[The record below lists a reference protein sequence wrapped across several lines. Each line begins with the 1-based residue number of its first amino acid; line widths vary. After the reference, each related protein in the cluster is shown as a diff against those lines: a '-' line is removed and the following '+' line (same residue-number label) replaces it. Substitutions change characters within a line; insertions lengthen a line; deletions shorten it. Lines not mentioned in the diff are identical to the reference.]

1 MKLPWDARDKRKQEL
16 DEEIQSHLQMSA
28 RDREARG
35 EPADQAAAS
44 ARRELGNAAFVRDVT
59 HDQWRWTWLESLW
72 QDVRFAAR
80 MLRKS
85 PGFTAVAVLTLA
97 LGIGANT
104 AIFSA
109 VNGILLQRLPYPHSE
124 ELAELSVTKI
134 FPGTNPGTEAMVYS
148 DLGPSNWQGVRSQS
162 PDITRLAMWKRQ
174 EFTLTGQ
181 AAPEILQ
188 GAEVSNDFFPLLGVS
203 PLIGRTVTAS
213 DTQPAQERVVVL
225 SYALWRELFGGESSI
240 QGRKITLNELTYTV
254 IGVMPPEFEYGMA
267 GQRDRKGLWVAFIE
281 QPSSSKDSDQGVSVV
296 VRLKKGVSLPGFNAQ
311 LKMVAS
317 RLSPN
322 WGEFLR
328 GAGIFARDLKPQFG
342 DIQTGLLIL
351 MGAVTFVLL
360 IACVNVS
367 ALLLGRSFG
376 RQREIA
382 VREALGAGRLRIV
395 RQFLT
400 ESILLALAGGCAG
413 ILFAIW
419 GVGALRAIAP
429 ADTMG
434 IDRVQLDA
442 RVLWFTLAVSLLTGL
457 VFGLAPALH
466 ASAKRSGAAFNESLT
481 GSLSKYQSRSRRFR
495 GALVVFE
502 IALAVILVIG
512 ATLVARSFEKL
523 ASVDLGFRT
532 DHLLTVSLTFSPPV
546 CDASKAD
553 NLDRCL
559 LAADEVRRRVR
570 GMPGV
575 ETAASVSSLPLKE
588 GSAALTLTVEGRK
601 EQMGLEAGNLIAER
615 SVTPEYFQMMGLRLL
630 GGRNFSTTDTKSAP
644 KVAIVNESFALRFF
658 AGNAIG
664 RRFNEGDSKNKDGS
678 PAWIEVVGVVSDS
691 RDNLQIGVT
700 TSPEFYLAFAQ
711 SSLSGSAKVIV
722 RTQADP
728 LAMADAVRQQIWSVD
743 KNAPIADVKT
753 MDAILSESVAAPRF
767 RTVLLGAF
775 GALGL
780 LLAMVGIFGVISYA
794 VTQRT
799 REIGVRMAL
808 GAQPSDVLGLVLGEG
823 MLLAAIGI
831 VAGAAGALALTKLL
845 ESLLYE
851 IKPRDPATFI
861 AAAIAVAAA
870 SALACYIPARRAMR
884 VDPIVAL
891 RYE

>member
-1 MKLPWDARDKRKQEL
+1 MKLPWDARDKRRQEL

-28 RDREARG
+28 RDRESRG
-35 EPADQAAAS
+35 EPSDQAAAS
-44 ARRELGNAAFVRDVT
+44 ARRELGNAALVREVT
-59 HDQWRWTWLESLW
+59 HDQWRWGWLESLW

-124 ELAELSVTKI
+124 ELAEVNVNKLFAKNMDVEISADLS
-134 FPGTNPGTEAMVYS
+134 
-148 DLGPSNWQGVRSQS
+148 PSNWQEVRSQS
-162 PDITRLAMWKRQ
+162 PAIARFAMWRRQ
-174 EFTLTGQ
+174 EFTLTGES
-181 AAPEILQ
+181 APEVLQ
-188 GAEVSNDFFPLLGVS
+188 GVQVSNDFFPLLGVP
-203 PLIGRTVTAS
+203 PLLGRTVTAA
-213 DTQPAQERVVVL
+213 DTQPAQERVAVL
-225 SYALWRELFGGESSI
+225 SYALWRELSGGETSL
-240 QGRKITLNELTYTV
+240 QGRKITLNEQSYTV
-254 IGVMPPEFEYGMA
+254 IGVMPPEFEFAMA
-267 GQRDRKGLWVAFIE
+267 GQRDRKGVWVPLIE
-281 QPSSSKDSDQGVSVV
+281 QPPAEKNSEQGVGLL
-296 VRLKKGVSLPGFNAQ
+296 VRLQKGVTLHAFNAQ
-311 LKMVAS
+311 LKTIAP
-317 RLSPN
+317 RLSDH
-322 WGEFLR
+322 WGDFLR
-328 GAGIFARDLKPQFG
+328 GADLVARDLKPRFG
-342 DIQTGLLIL
+342 DIQTGLMIL

-382 VREALGAGRLRIV
+382 VREALGAGRVRIV
-395 RQFLT
+395 RQFLA
-400 ESILLALAGGCAG
+400 ESILLSLTGGLAG
-413 ILFAIW
+413 ILLGVW
-419 GVGALRAIAP
+419 GVSALRAIAP

-434 IDRVQLDA
+434 IERVQLDA
-442 RVLWFTLAVSLLTGL
+442 RVLWFTLAVSLLTGV

-481 GSLSKYQSRSRRFR
+481 GSLSRYQSHARLLR

-523 ASVDLGFRT
+523 ASVDLGFRI
-532 DHLLTVSLTFSPPV
+532 DHLLTMSMTFSPSV
-546 CDASKAD
+546 CDASKTD
-553 NLDRCL
+553 NLERCIG
-559 LAADEVRRRVR
+559 AADEARRRIQ
-570 GMPGV
+570 GIPGV
-575 ETAASVSSLPLKE
+575 ETAASVSGLPLKA
-588 GSAALTLTVEGRK
+588 GPAALTLTVEGQK
-601 EQMGLEAGNLIAER
+601 EQMGIEAGNLIAER
-615 SVTPEYFQMMGLRLL
+615 LVTPEYFQVMGLRLL
-630 GGRNFSTTDTKSAP
+630 GGRNFNATDTKSAP
-644 KVAIVNESFALRFF
+644 RAAIVNESFARRFLK
-658 AGNAIG
+658 GNAIG
-664 RRFNEGDSKNKDGS
+664 RRFDQDDSKNKDGT

-691 RDNLQIGVT
+691 RDNFQTGGT
-700 TSPEFYLAFAQ
+700 ASPEYYLAFAQ
-711 SSLSGSAKVIV
+711 SQSPGSASVIV

-767 RTVLLGAF
+767 RALLLGAF

-808 GAQPSDVLGLVLGEG
+808 GAQPRDVLRLVLGEG

-831 VAGAAGALALTKLL
+831 LAGAAGALALTKLL

-861 AAAIAVAAA
+861 AVAIAVAAA
-870 SALACYIPARRAMR
+870 AALACYVPARRAMR

>member
-1 MKLPWDARDKRKQEL
+1 L
-16 DEEIQSHLQMSA
+16 
-28 RDREARG
+28 
-35 EPADQAAAS
+35 
-44 ARRELGNAAFVRDVT
+44 VRDVT
-59 HDQWRWTWLESLW
+59 HDQWAWTWLESLA
-72 QDVRFAAR
+72 QDVHYALR

-85 PGFTAVAVLTLA
+85 PAFTTVAILTLA

-124 ELAELSVTKI
+124 ELAQVAVTKI
-134 FPGTNPGTEAMVYS
+134 FPGTSPGSEAMVFA
-148 DLGPSNWQGVRSQS
+148 DLGPSDWQGVRSQS

-174 EFTLTGQ
+174 EFTLTGE
-181 AAPEILQ
+181 AAPEIVR
-188 GAEVSNDFFPLLGVS
+188 GTAVSNDFFPLLGVP
-203 PLIGRTVTAS
+203 PLIGRTVTAA
-213 DTQPAQERVVVL
+213 DTQPGQERVVVL
-225 SYALWRELFGGESSI
+225 SYTLWRELFGNEASL
-240 QGRKITLNELTYTV
+240 QGRKITLNELTYAV
-254 IGVMPPEFEYGMA
+254 IGVMPPEFTYGMA
-267 GQRDRKGLWVAFIE
+267 GQRDRKALWVPLIE
-281 QPSSSKDSDQGVSVV
+281 KASGEKDSEKGVNVV
-296 VRLKKGVSLPGFNAQ
+296 VRLQKGVSLGAFNAQ
-311 LKMVAS
+311 LKTIAPRVS
-317 RLSPN
+317 VH
-322 WGEFLR
+322 WGDFLR
-328 GAGIFARDLKPQFG
+328 GADLVARDLKPQFG
-342 DIQTGLLIL
+342 DIQTGLMIL

-413 ILFAIW
+413 ILFAVW
-419 GVGALRAIAP
+419 GVSALRAIAP

-434 IDRVQLDA
+434 IDRLRIDA
-442 RVLWFTLAVSLLTGL
+442 HVLWFTLGVSLLTGI

-466 ASAKRSGAAFNESLT
+466 ASAKRSVATFNESLS
-481 GSLSKYQSRSRRFR
+481 GSLSRYQSRSRRLR
-495 GALVVFE
+495 GTLVVFE

-523 ASVDLGFRT
+523 ATVDLGFRT
-532 DHLLTVSLTFSPPV
+532 DHLLTMSMTFSPSV
-546 CDASKAD
+546 CDASKTD

-559 LAADEVRRRVR
+559 LAANEVRRRIR
-570 GMPGV
+570 EMPGV
-575 ETAASVSSLPLKE
+575 ETAASVSGLPLKE
-588 GSAALTLTVEGRK
+588 SSAALTLTVEGQK
-601 EQMGLEAGNLIAER
+601 EQMGIEAGNLVSER
-615 SVTPEYFQMMGLRLL
+615 SISSEYFQIMGLRLL

-644 KVAIVNESFALRFF
+644 KVAIVNETFARQFF
-658 AGNAIG
+658 AGNVIG
-664 RRFNEGDSKNKDGS
+664 RRFNEGDTKNKDGS

-691 RDNLQIGVT
+691 QDGFQTGLT
-700 TSPEFYLAFAQ
+700 ASPEFYLAFAQ
-711 SSLSGSAKVIV
+711 SSFPGSAHVIV

-753 MDAILSESVAAPRF
+753 MHTIVSESVAAPRF
-767 RTVLLGAF
+767 RTLLLGAF

-780 LLAMVGIFGVISYA
+780 LLAMVGVFGVISYA

-808 GAQPSDVLGLVLGEG
+808 GAQPRDVLRLVLGEG

-831 VAGAAGALALTKLL
+831 AAGGAGALALTRLL
-845 ESLLYE
+845 QSILYE
-851 IKPRDPATFI
+851 IKPRDPATFF
-861 AAAIAVAAA
+861 AVAIAVAVAA
-870 SALACYIPARRAMR
+870 ALACYIPARRATR
-884 VDPIVAL
+884 VDPMVAL

>member
-1 MKLPWDARDKRKQEL
+1 MRLPWDARDKRKQDLE
-16 DEEIQSHLQMSA
+16 EEIQSHLQMSA

-44 ARRELGNAAFVRDVT
+44 ARRELGNAALVREVT
-59 HDQWRWTWLESLW
+59 HDQWRWGWLDSLW

-124 ELAELSVTKI
+124 ELAEITANKLFADMGVEISANLS
-134 FPGTNPGTEAMVYS
+134 
-148 DLGPSNWQGVRSQS
+148 PSNWQEVRSQS
-162 PDITRLAMWKRQ
+162 PAIARYAIWRDLK
-174 EFTLTGQ
+174 FTLTGDT
-181 AAPEILQ
+181 APEIVQ
-188 GAEVSNDFFPLLGVS
+188 GAAVSNDFFSLLGVP
-203 PLIGRTVTAS
+203 PLFGRAVTTA
-213 DTQPAQERVVVL
+213 DTQPAQERVAVL
-225 SYALWRELFGGESSI
+225 SYALWRELFGDEATLQS
-240 QGRKITLNELTYTV
+240 RKITLNELTYTV
-254 IGVMPPEFEYGMA
+254 IGVMPPEFTYGMA
-267 GQRDRKGLWVAFIE
+267 GQRDRKAVWVPLIE
-281 QPSSSKDSDQGVSVV
+281 KGSGDKDSETGVNVV
-296 VRLKKGVSLPGFNAQ
+296 VRLQKGVSLGAFDAQ
-311 LKMVAS
+311 LKTIAPRVS
-317 RLSPN
+317 VH
-322 WGEFLR
+322 WGEFLS
-328 GAGIFARDLKPQFG
+328 GAGLVARDLKPQFG
-342 DIQTGLLIL
+342 EIQTGLMIL

-419 GVGALRAIAP
+419 GVSALRVIAP

-434 IDRVQLDA
+434 IDRVQLNA
-442 RVLWFTLAVSLLTGL
+442 RVLWFTLAVSLLTGI

-466 ASAKRSGAAFNESLT
+466 ASAKRSGAAFSESLT

-523 ASVDLGFRT
+523 ATVDLGFRT
-532 DHLLTVSLTFSPPV
+532 DHLLTMSMTFSPSV
-546 CDASKAD
+546 CDASKTD
-553 NLDRCL
+553 NLDRCFR
-559 LAADEVRRRVR
+559 AADQVLRQVQ
-570 GMPGV
+570 GIPGV
-575 ETAASVSSLPLKE
+575 EEATSVSSLPLK
-588 GSAALTLTVEGRK
+588 GGVAALTLTVEGHN
-601 EQMGLEAGNLIAER
+601 EQKGVEAGNLVAER
-615 SVTPEYFQMMGLRLL
+615 SVSPEYFQVMGLRRL
-630 GGRNFSTTDTKSAP
+630 GGRNFSATDSKSAP
-644 KVAIVNESFALRFF
+644 PVAIINEAFARRFF

-664 RRFNEGDSKNKDGS
+664 RRFSQGGSQNKDGS
-678 PAWIEVVGVVSDS
+678 PTWIEVVGVVNDS
-691 RDNLQIGVT
+691 KDSFRDSAT
-700 TSPEFYLAFAQ
+700 PSPEFYLAFAQ
-711 SSLSGSAKVIV
+711 SYFPGSANVII
-722 RTQADP
+722 RTQSDP

-767 RTVLLGAF
+767 RALLLGAF

-780 LLAMVGIFGVISYA
+780 LLAMVGVFGVISYA

-808 GAQPSDVLGLVLGEG
+808 GAQPRDVLRLVLGEG

-861 AAAIAVAAA
+861 AVAIAVAAA
-870 SALACYIPARRAMR
+870 AALACYLPARRAMH
-884 VDPIVAL
+884 VDPIEAL
-891 RYE
+891 RHE

>member
-1 MKLPWDARDKRKQEL
+1 MKLPWDARDQRKQEL

-28 RDREARG
+28 HDREARG

-44 ARRELGNAAFVRDVT
+44 ARRELGNAALVREVT
-59 HDQWRWTWLESLW
+59 HDQWRWGWLDSLW

-124 ELAELSVTKI
+124 ELAQVSVTKT
-134 FPGTNPGTEAMVYS
+134 FPGTGRGVEAMVYA
-148 DLGPSNWQGVRSQS
+148 DLGPSNWQEVRSQS
-162 PDITRLAMWKRQ
+162 PAIARFAMWTRQ
-174 EFTLTGQ
+174 QFTLTGEI
-181 AAPEILQ
+181 APEIVR
-188 GAEVSNDFFPLLGVS
+188 GAEVSNDFFPLLGVP
-203 PLIGRTVTAS
+203 PLIGRTVTAA
-213 DTQPAQERVVVL
+213 DTQPGQERVVVL
-225 SYALWRELFGGESSI
+225 SYALWRELFGGEASL
-240 QGRKITLNELTYTV
+240 QGRKINLNEQAYTI
-254 IGVMPPEFEYGMA
+254 IGVMPPQFEFAMD
-267 GQRDRKGLWVAFIE
+267 GQRERKGLWVPLIE
-281 QPSSSKDSDQGVSVV
+281 LPKSDKKSEQGVSLL
-296 VRLKKGVSLPGFNAQ
+296 VRLQKGVSVKAFNAQ
-311 LKMVAS
+311 LKTIAPRVSAH
-317 RLSPN
+317 
-322 WGEFLR
+322 WGDFLR
-328 GAGIFARDLKPQFG
+328 DADLVARDLKPEFG
-342 DIQTGLLIL
+342 DIQTGLMIL

-382 VREALGAGRLRIV
+382 VREALGAGRLRII

-400 ESILLALAGGCAG
+400 ESILLSLAGGCAG
-413 ILFAIW
+413 ILFAVW
-419 GVGALRAIAP
+419 GVSALRAIAP

-434 IDRVQLDA
+434 VDRVQLDA
-442 RVLWFTLAVSLLTGL
+442 RVLWFTLGVSFLTGI
-457 VFGLAPALH
+457 VFGLVPALH

-481 GSLSKYQSRSRRFR
+481 GSLSRYQSHARRLR

-523 ASVDLGFRT
+523 AAVDLGFRI
-532 DHLLTVSLTFSPPV
+532 DHLLTMSMTFSPSV
-546 CDASKAD
+546 CDASKTD
-553 NLDRCL
+553 NLDRCIG
-559 LAADEVRRRVR
+559 AADEARRRIQ
-570 GMPGV
+570 GIPGV
-575 ETAASVSSLPLKE
+575 ENAASVSGLPLKE
-588 GSAALTLTVEGRK
+588 GPDTLTLTVEGQK
-601 EQMGLEAGNLIAER
+601 EQLGIEAGNLIAER
-615 SVTPEYFQMMGLRLL
+615 VVTPEYFQVVGLRLL
-630 GGRNFSTTDTKSAP
+630 GGRNFNVTDTKTAP
-644 KVAIVNESFALRFF
+644 RVAIVNESFARRFL

-664 RRFNEGDSKNKDGS
+664 RRFDQGDSKNKDGS

-691 RDNLQIGVT
+691 RDNVQAGGT
-700 TSPEFYLAFAQ
+700 MFPEYYLAFAQ
-711 SSLSGSAKVIV
+711 SQFPGSASVII

-753 MDAILSESVAAPRF
+753 MDAVLSESVAAPRF
-767 RTVLLGAF
+767 RALLLGAF

-808 GAQPSDVLGLVLGEG
+808 GAQPRDVLRLVLGEG
-823 MLLAAIGI
+823 MLLAALGI
-831 VAGAAGALALTKLL
+831 ATGAAGALALTKLL

-861 AAAIAVAAA
+861 AVAMAVAAA
-870 SALACYIPARRAMR
+870 AALACYIPARRAMR

>member
-1 MKLPWDARDKRKQEL
+1 MKLPWDTRDKRKQDL

-35 EPADQAAAS
+35 EPADQASAS
-44 ARRELGNAAFVRDVT
+44 ARRELGNASLVREVT
-59 HDQWRWTWLESLW
+59 HDQWPWTWLESLW

-124 ELAELSVTKI
+124 ELAEITADKLFADMGVEIYANLS
-134 FPGTNPGTEAMVYS
+134 
-148 DLGPSNWQGVRSQS
+148 PSNWQEVRGQAPAIS
-162 PDITRLAMWKRQ
+162 RYAMWKDLK
-174 EFTLTGQ
+174 FTLTGET
-181 AAPEILQ
+181 APEIVQ
-188 GAEVSNDFFPLLGVS
+188 GAAVSNDFFSLLGVP
-203 PLIGRTVTAS
+203 PLLGRTVTAA

-225 SYALWRELFGGESSI
+225 SYALWRELFGDEASL
-240 QGRKITLNELTYTV
+240 QGRKITLNELSYTV
-254 IGVMPPEFEYGMA
+254 IGVMPPEFAYGMA
-267 GQRDRKGLWVAFIE
+267 GQRDRKGLWVPLVEKASGE
-281 QPSSSKDSDQGVSVV
+281 KDSEEGVNVV
-296 VRLKKGVSLPGFNAQ
+296 VRLQKGVTLHAFNVQ
-311 LKMVAS
+311 LKTIAPRVS
-317 RLSPN
+317 VH
-322 WGEFLR
+322 WGDFLR
-328 GAGIFARDLKPQFG
+328 GANLVARDLKPQFG
-342 DIQTGLLIL
+342 DIQTGLMIL

-360 IACVNVS
+360 IACVNIS

-413 ILFAIW
+413 ILFAVW
-419 GVGALRAIAP
+419 GVSALRAIAP
-429 ADTMG
+429 ADTTG
-434 IDRVQLDA
+434 IDRLRIDA
-442 RVLWFTLAVSLLTGL
+442 HVLWFTLAVSLLTGIA
-457 VFGLAPALH
+457 FGLSPALH
-466 ASAKRSGAAFNESLT
+466 ASAKRSSAAFNESLS
-481 GSLSKYQSRSRRFR
+481 GSLSRYQSRARRLR
-495 GALVVFE
+495 GALVIFE

-532 DHLLTVSLTFSPPV
+532 DHLLTMSMTFSPSV
-546 CDASKAD
+546 CDPSKTD

-559 LAADEVRRRVR
+559 LAANEVLRRVQ

-575 ETAASVSSLPLKE
+575 EKATSVSSLPLKG
-588 GSAALTLTVEGRK
+588 GSAALTLTVEGQK
-601 EQMGLEAGNLIAER
+601 EQKGIEAGNLVAER
-615 SVTPEYFQMMGLRLL
+615 SVSPEYFQVMGLRLL
-630 GGRNFSTTDTKSAP
+630 GGRNFSDTDTKSVP
-644 KVAIVNESFALRFF
+644 PVAIVNQAFARRFF
-658 AGNAIG
+658 SGNAIG
-664 RRFNEGDSKNKDGS
+664 HRFNQGNFKTKDGS
-678 PAWIEVVGVVSDS
+678 PAWVEVVGVVSDS
-691 RDNLQIGVT
+691 HDSFSESSTVFA
-700 TSPEFYLAFAQ
+700 EFYLAFAQ
-711 SSLSGSAKVIV
+711 SYYPGSANVII

-767 RTVLLGAF
+767 RTLLLGAF
-775 GALGL
+775 GTLGL

-808 GAQPSDVLGLVLGEG
+808 GAQPLDVLRLVLGEG

-861 AAAIAVAAA
+861 AVAISVAAA
-870 SALACYIPARRAMR
+870 AALACYIPARRAMR

>member
-44 ARRELGNAAFVRDVT
+44 AHRELGNAALVREVT

-124 ELAELSVTKI
+124 ELAEVSVTKI
-134 FPGTNPGTEAMVYS
+134 FPGTSPGSEAMVMA
-148 DLGPSNWQGVRSQS
+148 DLGPSDWQEVRSQS
-162 PDITRLAMWKRQ
+162 PAIARFATWKHQ
-174 EFTLTGQ
+174 QFTLTGEL
-181 AAPEILQ
+181 APEIVQ
-188 GAEVSNDFFPLLGVS
+188 GTQVSNDFFSLLGVP
-203 PLIGRTVTAS
+203 PLIGRTLTVR
-213 DTQPAQERVVVL
+213 DTQLGQERVVVL
-225 SYALWRELFGGESSI
+225 SYALWRELFGSEASL
-240 QGRKITLNELTYTV
+240 QARKINLNEQSYTV
-254 IGVMPPEFEYGMA
+254 IGVMPPQFEFAMF
-267 GQRDRKGLWVAFIE
+267 GQRDRKGLWVPLIE
-281 QPSSSKDSDQGVSVV
+281 QPGVDKNSEQGVRFL
-296 VRLKKGVSLPGFNAQ
+296 VRLRKGVTLHAFNAQ
-311 LKMVAS
+311 LKTIAPRVS
-317 RLSPN
+317 VH
-322 WGEFLR
+322 WGDFLR
-328 GAGIFARDLKPQFG
+328 GADLVARDLKPQFG
-342 DIQTGLLIL
+342 DIQTGLMIL

-419 GVGALRAIAP
+419 GVSALRAIAP

-434 IDRVQLDA
+434 IDRLQIDA
-442 RVLWFTLAVSLLTGL
+442 RVLWFTLAVSLLTGI
-457 VFGLAPALH
+457 VFGIAPALH
-466 ASAKRSGAAFNESLT
+466 ASAKRSAATFNESLI
-481 GSLSKYQSRSRRFR
+481 GSLSRYQAPSRRLR
-495 GALVVFE
+495 GSLVVFE

-523 ASVDLGFRT
+523 ASLELGFRT
-532 DHLLTVSLTFSPPV
+532 DHLLTMSMTFSPSV
-546 CDASKAD
+546 CVPGKTG
-553 NLDRCL
+553 NLDRCF
-559 LAADEVRRRVR
+559 LAANEVLRRVH

-575 ETAASVSSLPLKE
+575 ETAASVSGLPLKATT
-588 GSAALTLTVEGRK
+588 AALTLTVEGQK
-601 EQMGLEAGNLIAER
+601 EEMGLEAGNLIAER
-615 SVTPEYFQMMGLRLL
+615 SVSPEYFQLMGLRLL
-630 GGRNFSTTDTKSAP
+630 GGRNFSATDIKTAP
-644 KVAIVNESFALRFF
+644 KVAIVNETFARGIFT
-658 AGNAIG
+658 GNPIG
-664 RRFNEGDSKNKDGS
+664 RRFNEGDAKNKDS
-678 PAWIEVVGVVSDS
+678 SLEWIEVVGVVSDS
-691 RDNLQIGVT
+691 RDDLQAGGMM
-700 TSPEFYLAFAQ
+700 SPEFYLAFSQ
-711 SSLSGSAKVIV
+711 SYYPGSANVII
-722 RTQADP
+722 RTQTDP

-767 RTVLLGAF
+767 RTLLLGAF

-808 GAQPSDVLGLVLGEG
+808 GAQPRDVLRLVLGEG

-831 VAGAAGALALTKLL
+831 ATGAAGALALTKLL

-861 AAAIAVAAA
+861 AVAIAVAAA
-870 SALACYIPARRAMR
+870 AALACYIPARRAMR

>member
-1 MKLPWDARDKRKQEL
+1 MKLPWDARDKRKQDL

-35 EPADQAAAS
+35 EPAAQAAAS
-44 ARRELGNAAFVRDVT
+44 ARRELGNAALVREVT
-59 HDQWRWTWLESLW
+59 HDQWRWGWLESLW

-109 VNGILLQRLPYPHSE
+109 VNGILLQHLPYPHSE
-124 ELAELSVTKI
+124 ELAEINVNKLFTNNMDVEISADLS
-134 FPGTNPGTEAMVYS
+134 
-148 DLGPSNWQGVRSQS
+148 PSSWQEVRSQS
-162 PDITRLAMWKRQ
+162 PAIARFAMWKHQ
-174 EFTLTGQ
+174 QFTLTGES
-181 AAPEILQ
+181 APEVLQ
-188 GAEVSNDFFPLLGVS
+188 GVQVSNDFFPLLGVP
-203 PLIGRTVTAS
+203 PLLGRTVTAA
-213 DTQPAQERVVVL
+213 DTQPAQERVAVL
-225 SYALWRELFGGESSI
+225 SYALWRELSGGEASL
-240 QGRKITLNELTYTV
+240 QGRKITLNEQSYTV
-254 IGVMPPEFEYGMA
+254 IGVMPPQFEFAMA
-267 GQRDRKGLWVAFIE
+267 GQRDRKGVWVPLIE
-281 QPSSSKDSDQGVSVV
+281 QPPAEKNSEQGVGLL
-296 VRLKKGVSLPGFNAQ
+296 VRLQKGVTLQAFNAQ
-311 LKMVAS
+311 LKTIAP
-317 RLSPN
+317 RLSDH
-322 WGEFLR
+322 WGDFLR
-328 GAGIFARDLKPQFG
+328 GADLVARDLKPQFG
-342 DIQTGLLIL
+342 DIQTGLMIL

-400 ESILLALAGGCAG
+400 ESILLSLTGGLAG
-413 ILFAIW
+413 ILFAVW
-419 GVGALRAIAP
+419 GVSALRAIAP

-434 IDRVQLDA
+434 IERVQLDA
-442 RVLWFTLAVSLLTGL
+442 RVLWFTLAVSLLTGIA
-457 VFGLAPALH
+457 FGLAPALH

-481 GSLSKYQSRSRRFR
+481 GSLSRYQSNARRLR

-523 ASVDLGFRT
+523 ASVELGFRI
-532 DHLLTVSLTFSPPV
+532 DHLLTMSMTFSPSV
-546 CDASKAD
+546 CDAGKTD
-553 NLDRCL
+553 NLARCIA
-559 LAADEVRRRVR
+559 AADEARRRIQAI
-570 GMPGV
+570 PGV
-575 ETAASVSSLPLKE
+575 ETAASVSGLPLKE
-588 GSAALTLTVEGRK
+588 GPATLTLTVEGQK
-601 EQMGLEAGNLIAER
+601 EQMGIEAGNLIAER
-615 SVTPEYFQMMGLRLL
+615 LVTPEYFQVMGLRLL
-630 GGRNFSTTDTKSAP
+630 GGRNFSATDIKSAP
-644 KVAIVNESFALRFF
+644 KVAIVNEFFARQFF

-664 RRFNEGDSKNKDGS
+664 RRFDEGDTKNKDGS

-691 RDNLQIGVT
+691 RDNFHTGGSA
-700 TSPEFYLAFAQ
+700 SPEYYLAFAQ
-711 SSLSGSAKVIV
+711 SYFPGSASVIV
-722 RTQADP
+722 RTQSDP

-753 MDAILSESVAAPRF
+753 MDAVLSESVAAPRF
-767 RTVLLGAF
+767 RALLLGAF

-808 GAQPSDVLGLVLGEG
+808 GAQPRDVLRLVLGEG

-831 VAGAAGALALTKLL
+831 VTGAAGALALTKLL

-861 AAAIAVAAA
+861 AVAVAVAAA
-870 SALACYIPARRAMR
+870 AALACFIPARRAMR

>member
-1 MKLPWDARDKRKQEL
+1 MKLPWDARDKRKQDL

-35 EPADQAAAS
+35 ESADQAAAS
-44 ARRELGNAAFVRDVT
+44 ARRELGNAALVREVT
-59 HDQWRWTWLESLW
+59 HDQWRWGWLDSLW

-124 ELAELSVTKI
+124 ELAEITANKLFADVGVEVSA
-134 FPGTNPGTEAMVYS
+134 NLE
-148 DLGPSNWQGVRSQS
+148 PSSWKEVRSQS
-162 PDITRLAMWKRQ
+162 PAIARFAMWKDLK
-174 EFTLTGQ
+174 FTLTCET
-181 AAPEILQ
+181 APEIVQ
-188 GAEVSNDFFPLLGVS
+188 GAAVSNDFFSLLGVP
-203 PLIGRTVTAS
+203 PLIGRTVTSA
-213 DTQPAQERVVVL
+213 DTQPAQERVAVL
-225 SYALWRELFGGESSI
+225 SYALWRELFGDEASL

-267 GQRDRKGLWVAFIE
+267 GQRDRRGLWVPLIE
-281 QPSSSKDSDQGVSVV
+281 KASGEKDSEEGVNVV
-296 VRLKKGVSLPGFNAQ
+296 VRMKKGVSLKAFNAQ
-311 LKMVAS
+311 LKTVAP
-317 RLSPN
+317 RLSDH
-322 WGEFLR
+322 WGDFLR
-328 GAGIFARDLKPQFG
+328 GADLVARDLKPQFG
-342 DIQTGLLIL
+342 DIQTGLMIL

-419 GVGALRAIAP
+419 GVSALRAIAP
-429 ADTMG
+429 ADTTG

-442 RVLWFTLAVSLLTGL
+442 HVLWFTLAVSLLTGI
-457 VFGLAPALH
+457 VFGIAPALH
-466 ASAKRSGAAFNESLT
+466 ASAKRSGSTFNESLT
-481 GSLSKYQSRSRRFR
+481 GSLSRYQSRSRRLR

-512 ATLVARSFEKL
+512 ASLVARSFEKL
-523 ASVDLGFRT
+523 ATVDLGFRT
-532 DHLLTVSLTFSPPV
+532 DHLLTMSMTFSPSV
-546 CDASKAD
+546 CDAGKTD
-553 NLDRCL
+553 DLDRCTR
-559 LAADEVRRRVR
+559 AADQVLRQVQ
-570 GMPGV
+570 GIPGV
-575 ETAASVSSLPLKE
+575 EKATSVSSLPLK
-588 GSAALTLTVEGRK
+588 GGVAALSLMVEGQK
-601 EQMGLEAGNLIAER
+601 EQKGVEAGNLVAER
-615 SVTPEYFQMMGLRLL
+615 SVSPEYFQVMGLRLL
-630 GGRNFSTTDTKSAP
+630 GGRNFNDTDTKSTP
-644 KVAIVNESFALRFF
+644 PVAIVNEAFVRRFF

-664 RRFNEGDSKNKDGS
+664 RRFGHGNSKNKDGS
-678 PAWIEVVGVVSDS
+678 PAWIEVVGVVNDS
-691 RDNLQIGVT
+691 KDSFRDSATPSV
-700 TSPEFYLAFAQ
+700 EFYLPFAQ
-711 SSLSGSAKVIV
+711 SYFPGSANVII
-722 RTQADP
+722 RTQSDP

-743 KNAPIADVKT
+743 NNAPIADVKT

-767 RTVLLGAF
+767 RALLLGAF

-780 LLAMVGIFGVISYA
+780 LLAMVGVFGVISYA

-808 GAQPSDVLGLVLGEG
+808 GAQPRDVLRLVLGEG

-831 VAGAAGALALTKLL
+831 TAGAAGALALTKLL

-861 AAAIAVAAA
+861 AVAIAVAAA
-870 SALACYIPARRAMR
+870 AALACYIPARRAMH
-884 VDPIVAL
+884 VDPIQAL
-891 RYE
+891 RHE

>member
-1 MKLPWDARDKRKQEL
+1 MKLSWDARDKRKQDL
-16 DEEIQSHLQMSA
+16 DEEIRSHLQMSTH
-28 RDREARG
+28 DREARG
-35 EPADQAAAS
+35 ESAAEAAA
-44 ARRELGNAAFVRDVT
+44 AAHRELGNAALVREVT
-59 HDQWRWTWLESLW
+59 HDQWRWGWLESLW

-124 ELAELSVTKI
+124 ELAEVSVTKM
-134 FPGTNPGTEAMVYS
+134 FSGTSRGVEAMVYA
-148 DLGPSNWQGVRSQS
+148 DLGPSDWQEVRSQL
-162 PDITRLAMWKRQ
+162 PAIARFAMWRRQ
-174 EFTLTGQ
+174 EFTLTGEI
-181 AAPEILQ
+181 APEIVR
-188 GAEVSNDFFPLLGVS
+188 GTVISNDFFSLLGVP
-203 PLIGRTVTAS
+203 PLIGRTLTAA
-213 DTQPAQERVVVL
+213 DTQPGQERVVVL
-225 SYALWRELFGGESSI
+225 SYALWRELFGGEASL
-240 QGRKITLNELTYTV
+240 QGRKINLNEQAYTV
-254 IGVMPPEFEYGMA
+254 IGVMPPQFEFAMA
-267 GQRDRKGLWVAFIE
+267 GQRNRKGLWVPLIE
-281 QPSSSKDSDQGVSVV
+281 LPRTDKNSEQGVSFL
-296 VRLKKGVSLPGFNAQ
+296 VRLHKGVTLHTFNAQ
-311 LKMVAS
+311 LKTIAPRVS
-317 RLSPN
+317 VH
-322 WGEFLR
+322 WGDFLR
-328 GAGIFARDLKPQFG
+328 GADLIASDLKPQFG
-342 DIQTGLLIL
+342 DIQTGLMIL

-376 RQREIA
+376 RQREVA

-413 ILFAIW
+413 ILFAVW
-419 GVGALRAIAP
+419 GVSALRAIAP

-434 IDRVQLDA
+434 IDRVQIDA
-442 RVLWFTLAVSLLTGL
+442 RVLWFTLAVSLLTGI

-466 ASAKRSGAAFNESLT
+466 ASAKRFGAAFNESLT
-481 GSLSKYQSRSRRFR
+481 GSLSRYQSHARRLR

-512 ATLVARSFEKL
+512 AALVARSFEKL
-523 ASVDLGFRT
+523 ASVDLGLRI
-532 DHLLTVSLTFSPPV
+532 DHLLTMSMTFSPSV
-546 CDASKAD
+546 CDASKTD

-559 LAADEVRRRVR
+559 LAADEVLHRVH

-575 ETAASVSSLPLKE
+575 ETAASVSSLPLK
-588 GSAALTLTVEGRK
+588 STTAALTLTVEGQK
-601 EQMGLEAGNLIAER
+601 QQMGLEAGNLIEER
-615 SVTPEYFQMMGLRLL
+615 SVTPEYFQMTGLRLL
-630 GGRNFSTTDTKSAP
+630 GGRNFSATDIKTAP
-644 KVAIVNESFALRFF
+644 KVAIVNETFARRFF

-664 RRFNEGDSKNKDGS
+664 RRFNEGDSMNKDS
-678 PAWIEVVGVVSDS
+678 STAWVEVVGIVSDS
-691 RDNLQIGVT
+691 RDNLQAGGTV
-700 TSPEFYLAFAQ
+700 SPEYYLAFAQ
-711 SSLSGSAKVIV
+711 SRFPGSTNVII
-722 RTQADP
+722 RTQSDP

-743 KNAPIADVKT
+743 KNAPIADIKT
-753 MDAILSESVAAPRF
+753 MDALLSESVAAPRF
-767 RTVLLGAF
+767 RTLLLGAF

-780 LLAMVGIFGVISYA
+780 LLAMVGVFGVISYA

-808 GAQPSDVLGLVLGEG
+808 GAQPRDVLRLVLGEG

-831 VAGAAGALALTKLL
+831 ATGAAGALALTKLL

-861 AAAIAVAAA
+861 AVAISVAAA
-870 SALACYIPARRAMR
+870 AALACYIPARRAMR

>member
-1 MKLPWDARDKRKQEL
+1 MKLPWDARDNRKQEL

-28 RDREARG
+28 RDRESRG

-44 ARRELGNAAFVRDVT
+44 ARRELGNAALVREVT
-59 HDQWRWTWLESLW
+59 HDQWRWGWLDSLW
-72 QDVRFAAR
+72 QDVRFAVR
-80 MLRKS
+80 MLRNS

-124 ELAELSVTKI
+124 ELAQVSVTKT
-134 FPGTNPGTEAMVYS
+134 FPGAGPGSEAMLYA
-148 DLGPSNWQGVRSQS
+148 DLGPSDWEEVRSQS
-162 PDITRLAMWKRQ
+162 PAIARFATWRRQ
-174 EFTLTGQ
+174 EFTLTGEV
-181 AAPEILQ
+181 APEIVR
-188 GAEVSNDFFPLLGVS
+188 GTAVSNDFFPLLGVP
-203 PLIGRTVTAS
+203 PLMGRTLTVA
-213 DTQPAQERVVVL
+213 DTQPGQERVVVL
-225 SYALWRELFGGESSI
+225 SYSLWRELFGGEASL
-240 QGRKITLNELTYTV
+240 QGRNVNLNEQSYAV
-254 IGVMPPEFEYGMA
+254 IGVMPPQFEFAMD
-267 GQRDRKGLWVAFIE
+267 GQRDRKGLWVPLIE
-281 QPSSSKDSDQGVSVV
+281 QPPGEKNSERGVSVL
-296 VRLKKGVSLPGFNAQ
+296 VRLQKGVTLHAFNAQ
-311 LKMVAS
+311 LRTIAPRVS
-317 RLSPN
+317 VL
-322 WGEFLR
+322 WGDFLR
-328 GAGIFARDLKPQFG
+328 GADLVARDLKPEFG
-342 DIQTGLLIL
+342 DIQTGLMIL

-367 ALLLGRSFG
+367 ALLLGHSFG

-400 ESILLALAGGCAG
+400 ESVLLSLVGGCAG

-419 GVGALRAIAP
+419 GVSALRAIAP

-434 IDRVQLDA
+434 IDRLQIDA
-442 RVLWFTLAVSLLTGL
+442 HVLWFTLAVSLLTGL
-457 VFGLAPALH
+457 IFGIAPALH

-481 GSLSKYQSRSRRFR
+481 GSLSRYQSGSRRLR
-495 GALVVFE
+495 GALVIFE

-523 ASVDLGFRT
+523 ATVDLGLRT
-532 DHLLTVSLTFSPPV
+532 DHLLTMSMTFSPSV
-546 CDASKAD
+546 CDASKTE

-559 LAADEVRRRVR
+559 LAANEVLRRLH
-570 GMPGV
+570 GMPGI
-575 ETAASVSSLPLKE
+575 ETAASVSGLPLKATT
-588 GSAALTLTVEGRK
+588 AALTLTVEGQK

-630 GGRNFSTTDTKSAP
+630 GGRNFNATDTKTAP
-644 KVAIVNESFALRFF
+644 KVAIVNEYFARRFF

-691 RDNLQIGVT
+691 RDNLQAGGE

-711 SSLSGSAKVIV
+711 SYFPGSADVII
-722 RTQADP
+722 RTQTDP

-767 RTVLLGAF
+767 RALLLGAF

-808 GAQPSDVLGLVLGEG
+808 GAQPRDVLRLVLGEG

-831 VAGAAGALALTKLL
+831 AAGAAGALALTKLL

-861 AAAIAVAAA
+861 AVAIAVAAA
-870 SALACYIPARRAMR
+870 AALACYIPARRAMR